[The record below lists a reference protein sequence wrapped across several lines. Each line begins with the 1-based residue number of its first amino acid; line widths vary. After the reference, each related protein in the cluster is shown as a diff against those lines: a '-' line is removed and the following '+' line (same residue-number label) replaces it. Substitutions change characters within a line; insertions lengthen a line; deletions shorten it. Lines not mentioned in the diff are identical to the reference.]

1 MSEVSQP
8 SPEPAKPRAEPAP
21 HIPPAYPSTT
31 SGRAI
36 KTVKV
41 VDLGDRWEVQ
51 LPGREPFLLFK
62 EGYERYLET
71 YTKLPPPHGLTPEE
85 AGAVLE
91 AIREASAVT
100 PTEETGKPAEVA
112 EAPKAGEVVVAE
124 VSYEVIESRNVPAIA
139 TELAID
145 FIDRYKARWFVVK
158 DADLGIHCW
167 DGRRYRECETFIY
180 EYLEHNYDFY
190 GMDSRRIKRG
200 ALLKEFTI
208 AVKGRARYELSYEP
222 LAISFNNW
230 VLDWEALLEGRL
242 GDTFKKHD
250 PELMIFHHIPHDINK
265 DLVLKVLEGAEG
277 PLPVERLEEFAKQ
290 YTPRT
295 YEAFRTWVGDR
306 WVLLYEIVGA
316 VLYPKHVKKAF
327 LIYGSPDSGKSTY
340 LRFLEKLVG
349 RENYSSVKL
358 QDLTNPEQR
367 FKTYRIYRKLANIY
381 ADLPATALRNLGD
394 FKVLTGGDSIEVER
408 KFRDGFTWDNVYVKF
423 IFSCNRPPKIADLNE
438 ADEAFWNRWVVVKF
452 PESIPKERQVRGFED
467 TLLPETPNVLAL
479 AVLAFYSVARRG
491 WVFSFENTAEDAKNE
506 WLTVSD
512 SVYAWLTARKQ
523 QGLLVEDPGAR
534 TESRTL
540 YEDYVGW
547 CNEMEERSG
556 EEIERLDQTRFTM
569 RLKMY
574 VKAVTKQ
581 RTTYFLLRLLKR
593 PESGAEE
600 TGEAQDTT

>member
-1 MSEVSQP
+1 MEGTPTGS
-8 SPEPAKPRAEPAP
+8 A
-21 HIPPAYPSTT
+21 
-31 SGRAI
+31 GRAAR
-36 KTVKV
+36 V
-41 VDLGDRWEVQ
+41 VDLGINYEVH
-51 LPGREPFLLFK
+51 LPGREPFLLPK
-62 EGYERYLET
+62 DGAERYLET
-71 YTKLPPPHGLTPEE
+71 YTKLPPPHGLTQEE
-85 AGAVLE
+85 VTAVLE
-91 AIREASAVT
+91 AIREATA